1 MGKVLHASKSGYFP
15 FCLPPL
21 QSEGLYHFT
30 TATLENAMRAFWI
43 LRSFSI
49 TGSYNTFDSSRDF
62 SIVLSNTASSEEEIV
77 CNPIWE
83 VSSSSN
89 LDTGTT
95 VGSWYTGNNFYT
107 YGDLIVPDYSI
118 SALYLEGGGAG
129 FSVTSLDGS
138 NYQETFSFENM
149 TFYGERGDASGFSI
163 NPISYWSYGGTY
175 DTQTG
180 ARL

>member
-15 FCLPPL
+15 FCLQPF

-30 TATLENAMRAFWI
+30 IATLENAMRAFWV

-49 TGSYNTFDSSRDF
+49 TGSYNTFDSSRNF
-62 SIVLSNTASSEEEIV
+62 SIVLSNTASTEEEIV

-83 VSSSSN
+83 VYSYSN
-89 LDTGTT
+89 LDSISGL
-95 VGSWYTGNNFYT
+95 WYSGNNFYT

-129 FSVTSLDGS
+129 FAVTSLDDS
-138 NYQETFSFENM
+138 NYEETFSLENM
-149 TFYGERGDASGFSI
+149 TFYGASGGARGFSI
-163 NPISYWSYGGTY
+163 NPISYWSYDGTY
-175 DTQTG
+175 DTETG

>member
-1 MGKVLHASKSGYFP
+1 VGKVLHASQSGYFP

-21 QSEGLYHFT
+21 QSEGLYHYT

-62 SIVLSNTASSEEEIV
+62 SIVLSNTASSGEEIV

-83 VSSSSN
+83 VSSYSN
-89 LDTGTT
+89 LNTESIS
-95 VGSWYTGNNFYT
+95 GSWYSGNNFYT

-118 SALYLEGGGAG
+118 SAIYEEGGGAG
-129 FSVTSLDGS
+129 FAVTSLDAS
-138 NYQETFSFENM
+138 NYEETFSLENM
-149 TFYGERGDASGFSI
+149 TFYGTSGGASGFSI